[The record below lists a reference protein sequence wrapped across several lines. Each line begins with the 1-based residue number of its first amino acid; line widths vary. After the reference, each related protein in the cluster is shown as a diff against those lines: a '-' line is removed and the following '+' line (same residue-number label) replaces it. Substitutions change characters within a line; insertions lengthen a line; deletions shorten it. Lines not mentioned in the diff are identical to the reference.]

1 MKPTIVHLL
10 ADDLTRT
17 HCGLPTIELPREQVS
32 GLPRKTT
39 CRQCHAAAIENMYRN
54 YEANTAPPLRGLR

>member
-39 CRQCHAAAIENMYRN
+39 CRQCHEIGRAHV
-54 YEANTAPPLRGLR
+54 